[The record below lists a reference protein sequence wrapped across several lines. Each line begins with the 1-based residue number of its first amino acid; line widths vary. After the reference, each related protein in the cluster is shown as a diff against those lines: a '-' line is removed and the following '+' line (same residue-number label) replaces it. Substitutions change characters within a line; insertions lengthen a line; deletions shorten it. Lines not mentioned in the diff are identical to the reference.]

1 VSPVPCS
8 SAQNVRPHV
17 SSQVNH
23 PPPNSSYSTVRAPIH
38 HGPLPLNSVP
48 QFTSYFHSPFVPSSV
63 YDEDPSILSEAETS
77 ATGFRRSTRARS
89 SLPIVRT
96 QSRAHDRSLGLVFLQ
111 YRNETKRA
119 LLPNE
124 ITSPDTVKALF
135 VRSFPKQLTMDYLD
149 SRNIRIYIHDQA
161 KDMFY
166 ELEDLR
172 DVKDRS
178 VLRIYEQDGPNGVWQ
193 PVGGVTNALNNE
205 TDPSYFSEPEF
216 DGDNQ
221 TQHIH
226 RAKKGATIA
235 LPTSNAQSQY
245 YGTILMPSQ
254 HRPQAPVVR
263 SFAPIRP
270 TIQPH
275 LNQPADRSRSYSGN

>member
-1 VSPVPCS
+1 MNYPS
-8 SAQNVRPHV
+8 QNVSF
-17 SSQVNH
+17 SS
-23 PPPNSSYSTVRAPIH
+23 STGQPTIYNPSINQAPR
-38 HGPLPLNSVP
+38 
-48 QFTSYFHSPFVPSSV
+48 FKSYFHSPFVPASV

-77 ATGFRRSTRARS
+77 ATGFRRSSRARS

-124 ITSPDTVKALF
+124 ITSSDTVKALF

-161 KDMFY
+161 KNMFY

-178 VLRIYEQDGPNGVWQ
+178 VLRIYERDTPNGVWQ
-193 PVGGVTNALNNE
+193 PDVKFAPGLNVQSINHDN
-205 TDPSYFSEPEF
+205 DPSYFSEPEF
-216 DGDNQ
+216 EGEYQ

-226 RAKKGATIA
+226 RTKKNATIA